1 MDNVTADPPVVIGR
15 RELASLMDADA
26 YLAAAEAAF
35 RAHAEGRAH
44 VPPPMHIPVEAGG
57 FHAKGALVVLDRPYV
72 AVKVNGNFPGN
83 PAHGLPTIQGAV
95 LLFSARDGR
104 LLAILDSI
112 EITSKRTAAAS
123 ALAAKHLARA
133 DSATI
138 AILGC
143 GEQGR
148 AQLAA
153 ISRVVPIRQV
163 VAWDSDASKADR
175 FACETRNLEARATSD
190 LAEATRGADVIVT
203 ATSSKSAFLARDHV
217 SPGTFIAAIGA
228 DSPHKSEIAPDLM
241 AHAKVV
247 ADLVAQCRVMGDLH
261 HAIEAG
267 AMAAADVHAE
277 LGEVVAGRKPG
288 RTSEGEVTLFD
299 STGVAIQDVAAAAWA
314 YERSCCRSREDAD
327 SA

>member
-15 RELASLMDADA
+15 RELASLMDPDA
-26 YLAAAEAAF
+26 YVAAVEAAF
-35 RAHAEGRAH
+35 RAHAEGRTN

-72 AVKVNGNFPGN
+72 VVKVNSNLPGN
-83 PAHGLPTIQGAV
+83 PDRGLPTIQGAV
-95 LLFSARDGR
+95 LLFSGKDGR

-112 EITSKRTAAAS
+112 EITSRRTAAAS
-123 ALAAKHLARA
+123 ALAARHLARRESSTLA
-133 DSATI
+133 
-138 AILGC
+138 LCGC

-148 AQLAA
+148 AQLVA
-153 ISRVVPIRQV
+153 ISRVLPIQRV
-163 VAWDSDASKADR
+163 VAWDIDAARAGR
-175 FACETRNLEARATSD
+175 FARETRNLEARATRD
-190 LAEATRGADVIVT
+190 LHDATREADIIVT
-203 ATSSKSAFLARDHV
+203 ATSSKSAFLTRDHV

-247 ADLVAQCRVMGDLH
+247 ADLVAQCQVMGDLH
-261 HAIEAG
+261 HAIEARTMG
-267 AMAAADVHAE
+267 AADVHAE
-277 LGEVVAGRKPG
+277 LGEIVTSRKPG
-288 RTSEGEVTLFD
+288 RTSDDEITVFD

-314 YERSCCRSREDAD
+314 YERSCCQSREDAT